1 MRAYVD
7 SDVLIF
13 HLRGDEN
20 ATEFL
25 QTLAADPDYELWIG
39 ALQRA
44 EIALFVRT
52 GEEEFTDLL
61 LSQFKTAS
69 IDQRIVDSAAKLYWK
84 WRPGHKLDM
93 HDVLLAAT
101 VMETGGTVFT
111 LNKKHFADD
120 RYRSEEGLAVVSQAG

>member
-7 SDVLIF
+7 SDVLIL

-25 QTLAADPDYELWIG
+25 RTLAADPDYELWIG

-44 EIALFVRT
+44 EIAFFVRT
-52 GEEEFTDLL
+52 GEEDSTDLL
-61 LSQFKTAS
+61 LSQFKTANV
-69 IDQRIVDSAAKLYWK
+69 DQRIVDSAAKLYWK
-84 WRPGHKLDM
+84 WRPGHKLDL

-111 LNKKHFADD
+111 LNKKHFPMTDI
-120 RYRSEEGLAVVSQAG
+120 VVKKAWR